1 MLSPVEA
8 RLAAFALCRNR
19 LRQKSGWGGAGM
31 DGRQKGGFR
40 PVHLLLMVPFYNRAL
55 PDLAGVPFFYW
66 YQILWVALTALVL
79 WAVYA
84 AERHAP

>member
-1 MLSPVEA
+1 
-8 RLAAFALCRNR
+8 
-19 LRQKSGWGGAGM
+19 M
-31 DGRQKGGFR
+31 DGRQRGGFR
-40 PVHLLLMVPFYNRAL
+40 PVHLLLIVPFIAMLWVPFYNRAL

-79 WAVYA
+79 WVVYA